1 MGTDGHERRRRPRRA
16 YNGAVTRGR
25 LFLAAVGTL
34 IICVGLGYAWGASGR
49 RVVQSALD
57 DSRQQLDLAEV
68 RGALLDARV
77 SLYNN
82 NFGDASRRFEDAK
95 GLLRRVKDRYQDSGE
110 SEAASSI
117 DAALRQVEEA
127 QRLAGKLDPTANTR
141 AGEALEAIRV
151 ATQR

>member
-1 MGTDGHERRRRPRRA
+1 M
-16 YNGAVTRGR
+16 TRGR
-25 LFLAAVGTL
+25 MLLTIGVALVVCL
-34 IICVGLGYAWGASGR
+34 GLGYTWGASGR
-49 RVVQSALD
+49 TIVESALQ
-57 DSRQQLDLAEV
+57 DSRQQLDLAEA

-95 GLLRRVKDRYQDSGE
+95 EPLRRVKARYQDE
-110 SEAASSI
+110 RQRDAASSI
-117 DAALRQVEEA
+117 DAALTHVDEA
-127 QRLAGKLDPTANTR
+127 QRLAGKLDPSANAR